1 MYSVASS
8 VTNASELRVGVG
20 VGVASVGRGVPT
32 VAIVRFSES
41 SAIR

>member
-1 MYSVASS
+1 MSL
-8 VTNASELRVGVG
+8 NASELRVGVGVG